1 MLTFFSQLIK
11 SPIGRHLTLS
21 IILFSSLIT
30 LVTTAYQ
37 LVNDYQG
44 DIHRIDRVFSNI
56 EKANLDVL
64 AASVWVI
71 DERLIN
77 TQLNGLIQL
86 PDIKYISVRD
96 DSGQS
101 WSSGTRQSE
110 QSLDRV
116 FPLVYKSPTEN
127 INVGMLEVQVD
138 MDAIFQ
144 RLYDKAIL
152 ILLSNGIKTFLVAGF
167 ILFLVWYNITKHL
180 DKLSHYCKQINL
192 DVEYDP
198 LQFDRKEKADEFKQ
212 VADAINNMQDQLR
225 HSFDALKNS
234 KADLQIAL
242 EDRERLLKLER
253 SYKEELARQV
263 KERTLELEQSLAA
276 LKRAQQV
283 LVEQEKMAA
292 LGGLVSGVA
301 HEINTPIGIC
311 LTAASAQL
319 SHIDELIELIH
330 SEHATLDEINAILD
344 EYQQSCELIVRNI
357 SKASSLIQKFKTIA
371 IDRSQEEHQCFNL
384 HEQLNEIFESSLL
397 MHPNVEVKAKIIVE
411 PELTI
416 KTNISLLNQM
426 VSNILSNAFTHAF
439 QAHGADNVQDNLI
452 QIDASID
459 EGFVHISIQNNGVK
473 IPPEVAEHMFEPFFT
488 TSRSKG
494 GTGLGLSAAF
504 NAATLLN
511 GTMSYQADAS
521 LGGAQFNIS
530 LPFTQC
536 DLAPLNQ
543 YHEFQI

>member
-86 PDIKYISVRD
+86 PDINYISVRD

-192 DVEYDP
+192 DVEYEP

-212 VADAINNMQDQLR
+212 VADAINNMQNQLR

-397 MHPNVEVKAKIIVE
+397 MHPNIEVKAKILVE
-411 PELTI
+411 PELNI

-439 QAHGADNVQDNLI
+439 QPREAALVQDNLI

-530 LPFTQC
+530 LPFVQC
-536 DLAPLNQ
+536 DLASLNQ

>member
-86 PDIKYISVRD
+86 PDINYISVRD

-192 DVEYDP
+192 DVEYEP

-212 VADAINNMQDQLR
+212 VADAINNMQNQLR

-397 MHPNVEVKAKIIVE
+397 MHPNIEVKAKILVE
-411 PELTI
+411 PELNI

-439 QAHGADNVQDNLI
+439 QPREAALVQDNLI

>member
-1 MLTFFSQLIK
+1 MLTFFSQFIK

-21 IILFSSLIT
+21 IVLFSSLIT
-30 LVTTAYQ
+30 LMTSAYQ
-37 LVNDYQG
+37 LISDYRG
-44 DIHRIDRVFSNI
+44 DVSRIDRVFSNI

-64 AASVWVI
+64 AASIWVI

-77 TQLNGLIQL
+77 TQLHGLIQL
-86 PDIKYISVRD
+86 PDINYISIKD

-101 WSSGTRQSE
+101 WNSGNEKQTHT
-110 QSLDRV
+110 LKKI
-116 FPLVYKSPTEN
+116 FPLIYKSPTDN
-127 INVGMLEVQVD
+127 INVGTLEVQVD
-138 MDAIFQ
+138 MDAIYQ
-144 RLYDKAIL
+144 RLFDKAIL

-180 DKLSHYCKQINL
+180 DKLSNYCKRINL
-192 DVEYDP
+192 DTDFEP
-198 LQFDRKEKADEFKQ
+198 LQFERKEKIDEFKQ
-212 VADAINNMQDQLR
+212 VADAINSMQGQLR
-225 HSFDALKNS
+225 SSFEALKNS
-234 KADLQIAL
+234 KAELQTAL

-263 KERTLELEQSLAA
+263 KERTQELELSLAA

-319 SHIDELIELIH
+319 SHIEELIELIH
-330 SEHATLDEINAILD
+330 SEQATLDEINAILD

-357 SKASSLIQKFKTIA
+357 TKASSLIQKFKTIA
-371 IDRSQEEHQCFNL
+371 IDRSHEEHQCINL
-384 HEQLNEIFESSLL
+384 QSQLKEILESSLI
-397 MHPNVEVKAKIIVE
+397 MHPKVHAQTELLVDPTLNIQTNV
-411 PELTI
+411 
-416 KTNISLLNQM
+416 SLLNQI

-439 QAHGADNVQDNLI
+439 QDRDNNQVQI
-452 QIDASID
+452 KASIEQD
-459 EGFVHISIQNNGVK
+459 FVNISIQNNGIT

-488 TSRSKG
+488 TNRSKG

-504 NAATLLN
+504 NAATLLK
-511 GTMSYQADAS
+511 GTMSYKADS
-521 LGGAQFNIS
+521 QLGGAQFDIRIPLAQCS
-530 LPFTQC
+530 GPKLSTQ
-536 DLAPLNQ
+536 Q
-543 YHEFQI
+543 EMTT

>member
-1 MLTFFSQLIK
+1 MPTFFSQFIK

-37 LVNDYQG
+37 LINDYRG
-44 DIHRIDRVFSNI
+44 DVTRIDRVFSNI

-64 AASVWVI
+64 AASIWVI

-86 PDIKYISVRD
+86 PDINYISIKD

-101 WSSGTRQSE
+101 WNAGNEKPTHT
-110 QSLDRV
+110 LNKV
-116 FPLVYKSPTEN
+116 FSLVYKSPTDS
-127 INVGMLEVQVD
+127 INVGTLEVQVD
-138 MDAIFQ
+138 MDAIYQ

-152 ILLSNGIKTFLVAGF
+152 ILLSNAIKTFLVAGF

-180 DKLSHYCKQINL
+180 DKLSNYCKRIDL
-192 DVEYDP
+192 DTDVEP
-198 LQFDRKEKADEFKQ
+198 LAFDRKQKVDEFTQ
-212 VADAINNMQDQLR
+212 VADAINNMQSQLR
-225 HSFDALKNS
+225 GSFAALKRS
-234 KADLQIAL
+234 KTELQTAL
-242 EDRERLLKLER
+242 EDRERLLTLER

-263 KERTLELEQSLAA
+263 KERTQELEQSLTA

-311 LTAASAQL
+311 LTAASTQL
-319 SHIDELIELIH
+319 SHIEELIELIH

-344 EYQQSCELIVRNI
+344 EYQESCELIVRNI

-371 IDRSQEEHQCFNL
+371 IDRSHEEHQCINL
-384 HEQLNEIFESSLL
+384 QRQLKEILESTLIMYPKVRAQTQLQVNSALNIQT
-397 MHPNVEVKAKIIVE
+397 NV
-411 PELTI
+411 
-416 KTNISLLNQM
+416 SLLNQI

-439 QAHGADNVQDNLI
+439 QDREDNLI
-452 QIDASID
+452 QITAKL
-459 EGFVHISIQNNGVK
+459 EQEHVNISIENNGIA

-504 NAATLLN
+504 NAATLLK
-511 GTMSYQADAS
+511 GTMNYQADS
-521 LGGAQFNIS
+521 QLGGAQFNIRIP
-530 LPFTQC
+530 LTQC
-536 DLAPLNQ
+536 DSPKLTT
-543 YHEFQI
+543 HHDFTI

>member
-1 MLTFFSQLIK
+1 MLTFFSQFIK

-21 IILFSSLIT
+21 IVLFSSLIT
-30 LVTTAYQ
+30 LMTSAYQ
-37 LVNDYQG
+37 LISDYRG
-44 DIHRIDRVFSNI
+44 DVSRIDRVFSNI

-64 AASVWVI
+64 AASIWVI

-86 PDIKYISVRD
+86 PDINYISIKD

-101 WSSGTRQSE
+101 WNSGNEKQTHT
-110 QSLDRV
+110 LKKI
-116 FPLVYKSPTEN
+116 FPLIYKSPTDN
-127 INVGMLEVQVD
+127 INVGTLEVQVD
-138 MDAIFQ
+138 MDAIYQ
-144 RLYDKAIL
+144 RLFDKAIL

-180 DKLSHYCKQINL
+180 DKLSNYCKRINL
-192 DVEYDP
+192 DTDFEP
-198 LQFDRKEKADEFKQ
+198 LQFERKEKIDEFKQ
-212 VADAINNMQDQLR
+212 VADAINSMQGQLR
-225 HSFDALKNS
+225 SSFEALKNS
-234 KADLQIAL
+234 KAELQTAL

-263 KERTLELEQSLAA
+263 KERTQELEQSLAA

-319 SHIDELIELIH
+319 SHIEELIELIH
-330 SEHATLDEINAILD
+330 SEQATLDEINAILD

-357 SKASSLIQKFKTIA
+357 TKASSLIQKFKTIA
-371 IDRSQEEHQCFNL
+371 IDRSHEEHQCINL
-384 HEQLNEIFESSLL
+384 QSQLKEILESSLI
-397 MHPNVEVKAKIIVE
+397 MHPKVHAQTELLVDPTLNIQTNV
-411 PELTI
+411 
-416 KTNISLLNQM
+416 SLLNQI

-439 QAHGADNVQDNLI
+439 QDRDNNQVQI
-452 QIDASID
+452 KASIEQD
-459 EGFVHISIQNNGVK
+459 FVNISIQNNGIT

-488 TSRSKG
+488 TNRSKG

-504 NAATLLN
+504 NAATLLK
-511 GTMSYQADAS
+511 GTMSYKADS
-521 LGGAQFNIS
+521 LLGGAQFDIRIPLAQCS
-530 LPFTQC
+530 GPKLSTQ
-536 DLAPLNQ
+536 Q
-543 YHEFQI
+543 EMTT

>member
-1 MLTFFSQLIK
+1 MLTFFSQFIK

-21 IILFSSLIT
+21 IVLFSSLIT
-30 LVTTAYQ
+30 LITTAYQ
-37 LVNDYQG
+37 LISDYRG
-44 DIHRIDRVFSNI
+44 DVSRIDRVFSNI

-64 AASVWVI
+64 AASIWVI

-86 PDIKYISVRD
+86 PDINYISIKD

-101 WSSGTRQSE
+101 WNAGKSKPTHT
-110 QSLDRV
+110 LNKI
-116 FPLVYKSPTEN
+116 FPLVYKSPTDN
-127 INVGMLEVQVD
+127 INVGTLEVQVD
-138 MDAIFQ
+138 MDAIYQ

-180 DKLSHYCKQINL
+180 DKLSNYCKRINL
-192 DVEYDP
+192 EADFEP
-198 LQFDRKEKADEFKQ
+198 LQFERKEKADEFKQ
-212 VADAINNMQDQLR
+212 VADAINSMQGQLR
-225 HSFDALKNS
+225 HSFEALKSS
-234 KADLQIAL
+234 KAELQTAL

-263 KERTLELEQSLAA
+263 KERTQELEQSLAA

-319 SHIDELIELIH
+319 SHIEELIELIH
-330 SEHATLDEINAILD
+330 SEQATLDEINAILD

-357 SKASSLIQKFKTIA
+357 TKASSLIQKFKTIA
-371 IDRSQEEHQCFNL
+371 IDRSHEEHQCINL
-384 HEQLNEIFESSLL
+384 QTQLKQIVESSLL
-397 MHPNVEVKAKIIVE
+397 MHPTLKAQTQLHVDPSLNIQ
-411 PELTI
+411 
-416 KTNISLLNQM
+416 TNASLLNQI
-426 VSNILSNAFTHAF
+426 VSNVLSNAYTHAF
-439 QAHGADNVQDNLI
+439 QDREDNQILISTSIEQDVVN
-452 QIDASID
+452 
-459 EGFVHISIQNNGVK
+459 ISIQNNGIA
-473 IPPEVAEHMFEPFFT
+473 IPPEIAEHMFEPFFT
-488 TSRSKG
+488 TNRSKG

-504 NAATLLN
+504 NAATLLK
-511 GTMSYQADAS
+511 GTMSYQADS
-521 LGGAQFNIS
+521 QLGGAQFNVRI
-530 LPFTQC
+530 
-536 DLAPLNQ
+536 PLNRC
-543 YHEFQI
+543 YLPKIGTPHDFTI

>member
-1 MLTFFSQLIK
+1 MLTFFSQFIK

-21 IILFSSLIT
+21 IVLFSSLIT

-44 DIHRIDRVFSNI
+44 DVQRIDRVFSNL

-86 PDIKYISVRD
+86 PDINYISIKD

-101 WSSGTRQSE
+101 WSSGTQKSE
-110 QSLDRV
+110 QSLDRI
-116 FPLVYKSPTEN
+116 FPLVYKSPIEN

-138 MDAIFQ
+138 MDAIYQ
-144 RLYDKAIL
+144 RLYNKAIL

-167 ILFLVWYNITKHL
+167 ILFLVWYNIAKHL
-180 DKLSHYCKQINL
+180 DKLSNYCKRINL
-192 DVEYDP
+192 DAEYEP

-212 VADAINNMQDQLR
+212 VADAINSMQNQLR
-225 HSFDALKNS
+225 NSFGALKNS
-234 KADLQIAL
+234 KAELQTAL

-263 KERTLELEQSLAA
+263 KERTQELEQSLAA

-330 SEHATLDEINAILD
+330 SEQATLDEINAILD

-357 SKASSLIQKFKTIA
+357 TKASSLIQKFKTVA

-384 HEQLNEIFESSLL
+384 NEQLNEIFESSLL
-397 MHPNVEVKAKIIVE
+397 MHPNLEVKASILVE
-411 PELTI
+411 PKLNI

-439 QAHGADNVQDNLI
+439 QTREGALVQDNLI
-452 QIDASID
+452 QIDAGID
-459 EGFVHISIQNNGVK
+459 EGFVHVSIQNNGIK

-504 NAATLLN
+504 NTATLLN
-511 GTMSYQADAS
+511 GTMSYQADSS
-521 LGGAQFNIS
+521 LGGAQFNIRF
-530 LPFTQC
+530 PFVQC
-536 DLAPLNQ
+536 DSIQISQ
-543 YHEFQI
+543 Y

>member
-1 MLTFFSQLIK
+1 MLTFFSQFIK

-21 IILFSSLIT
+21 IVLFSSLIT
-30 LVTTAYQ
+30 LMTSAYQ
-37 LVNDYQG
+37 LISDYRG
-44 DIHRIDRVFSNI
+44 DVSRIDRVFSNI

-64 AASVWVI
+64 AASIWVI

-86 PDIKYISVRD
+86 PDINYISIKD

-101 WSSGTRQSE
+101 WNSGNEKQTYT
-110 QSLDRV
+110 LKKI
-116 FPLVYKSPTEN
+116 FPLIYKSPTDN
-127 INVGMLEVQVD
+127 INVGTLEVQVD
-138 MDAIFQ
+138 MDAIYQ
-144 RLYDKAIL
+144 RLFDKAIL

-180 DKLSHYCKQINL
+180 DKLSNYCKRINL
-192 DVEYDP
+192 DTDFEP
-198 LQFDRKEKADEFKQ
+198 LQFERKEKIDEFKQ
-212 VADAINNMQDQLR
+212 VADAINSMQGQLR
-225 HSFDALKNS
+225 SSFEALKNS
-234 KADLQIAL
+234 KAELQTAL

-263 KERTLELEQSLAA
+263 KERTQELEQSLAA

-319 SHIDELIELIH
+319 SHIEELIELIH
-330 SEHATLDEINAILD
+330 SEQATLDEINAILD

-357 SKASSLIQKFKTIA
+357 TKASSLIQKFKTIA
-371 IDRSQEEHQCFNL
+371 IDRSHEEHQCINL
-384 HEQLNEIFESSLL
+384 QSQLKEILESSLI
-397 MHPNVEVKAKIIVE
+397 MHPKVHAQTELLVDPILNIQTNV
-411 PELTI
+411 
-416 KTNISLLNQM
+416 SLLNQI

-439 QAHGADNVQDNLI
+439 QDRDNNQVQI
-452 QIDASID
+452 KASIEQD
-459 EGFVHISIQNNGVK
+459 FVNISIQNNGIT

-488 TSRSKG
+488 TNRSKG

-504 NAATLLN
+504 NAATLLK
-511 GTMSYQADAS
+511 GTMSYKADS
-521 LGGAQFNIS
+521 LLGGAQFDIRIPLAQCS
-530 LPFTQC
+530 GPKLSTQ
-536 DLAPLNQ
+536 Q
-543 YHEFQI
+543 EMTT

>member
-1 MLTFFSQLIK
+1 MLTFFSQFIK

-21 IILFSSLIT
+21 IVLFSSLIT
-30 LVTTAYQ
+30 LMTTAYQ
-37 LVNDYQG
+37 LISDYRG
-44 DIHRIDRVFSNI
+44 DVSRIDRVFSNI

-64 AASVWVI
+64 AASIWVI

-86 PDIKYISVRD
+86 PDINYISIKD

-101 WSSGTRQSE
+101 WNGGTPKPTHT
-110 QSLDRV
+110 LNKI
-116 FPLVYKSPTEN
+116 FPLVYKSPTDN
-127 INVGMLEVQVD
+127 INVGTLEVQVD
-138 MDAIFQ
+138 MDAIYD

-180 DKLSHYCKQINL
+180 DKLSKYCKRINL
-192 DVEYDP
+192 DADFEP
-198 LQFDRKEKADEFKQ
+198 LQFERKEKIDEFKQ
-212 VADAINNMQDQLR
+212 VADAINSMQGQLR
-225 HSFDALKNS
+225 SSFEALKSS
-234 KADLQIAL
+234 KAELQTAL

-263 KERTLELEQSLAA
+263 KERTQELEQSLAA

-319 SHIDELIELIH
+319 NHIEELIELIH
-330 SEHATLDEINAILD
+330 SEHATLDEIYAILD

-357 SKASSLIQKFKTIA
+357 TKASSLIQKFKTIA
-371 IDRSQEEHQCFNL
+371 IDRSHEEHQCINL
-384 HEQLNEIFESSLL
+384 QRQLKEILASSLI
-397 MHPNVEVKAKIIVE
+397 MHPKLNAKTDLQVDPNLNIQTNV
-411 PELTI
+411 
-416 KTNISLLNQM
+416 SLLNQI
-426 VSNILSNAFTHAF
+426 VSNILSNAYTHAF
-439 QAHGADNVQDNLI
+439 QDREDNQI
-452 QIDASID
+452 QISASI
-459 EGFVHISIQNNGVK
+459 EQGFVNISIQNNGVA

-488 TSRSKG
+488 TNRSKG

-504 NAATLLN
+504 NAVTLLK
-511 GTMSYQADAS
+511 GSMSYQADSS
-521 LGGAQFNIS
+521 LGGAQFNIRI
-530 LPFTQC
+530 
-536 DLAPLNQ
+536 PLNQ
-543 YHEFQI
+543 CDAPKITTHHEFTI

>member
-1 MLTFFSQLIK
+1 MLTFFSQFIK

-21 IILFSSLIT
+21 IVLFSSLIT
-30 LVTTAYQ
+30 LMTSAYQ
-37 LVNDYQG
+37 LISDYRG
-44 DIHRIDRVFSNI
+44 DVSRIDRVFSNI

-64 AASVWVI
+64 AASIWVI

-86 PDIKYISVRD
+86 PDINYISIKD

-101 WSSGTRQSE
+101 WNSGNEKQTHT
-110 QSLDRV
+110 LKKI
-116 FPLVYKSPTEN
+116 FPLIYKSPTDN
-127 INVGMLEVQVD
+127 INVGTLEVQVD
-138 MDAIFQ
+138 MDAIYQ
-144 RLYDKAIL
+144 RLFDKAIL

-180 DKLSHYCKQINL
+180 DKLSNYCKRINL
-192 DVEYDP
+192 DTDFEP
-198 LQFDRKEKADEFKQ
+198 LQFERKEKIDEFKQ
-212 VADAINNMQDQLR
+212 VADAINSMQGQLR
-225 HSFDALKNS
+225 SSFEALKNS
-234 KADLQIAL
+234 KAELQTAL

-263 KERTLELEQSLAA
+263 KERTQELEQSLAA

-319 SHIDELIELIH
+319 SHIEELIELIH
-330 SEHATLDEINAILD
+330 SEQATLDEINAILD

-357 SKASSLIQKFKTIA
+357 TKASSLIQKFKTIA
-371 IDRSQEEHQCFNL
+371 IDRSHEEHQCINL
-384 HEQLNEIFESSLL
+384 QSQLKEILESSLI
-397 MHPNVEVKAKIIVE
+397 MHPKVHAQTELLVDPTLNIQTNV
-411 PELTI
+411 
-416 KTNISLLNQM
+416 SLLNQI

-439 QAHGADNVQDNLI
+439 QDRDNNQVQI
-452 QIDASID
+452 KASIEQD
-459 EGFVHISIQNNGVK
+459 FVNISIQNNGIT

-488 TSRSKG
+488 TNRSKG

-504 NAATLLN
+504 NAATLLK
-511 GTMSYQADAS
+511 GTMSYKADS
-521 LGGAQFNIS
+521 QLGGAQFDIRIPLAQCS
-530 LPFTQC
+530 GPKLSTQ
-536 DLAPLNQ
+536 Q
-543 YHEFQI
+543 EMTT

>member
-1 MLTFFSQLIK
+1 MLTFFSQFIK

-21 IILFSSLIT
+21 IVLFSSLIT
-30 LVTTAYQ
+30 LMTSAYQ
-37 LVNDYQG
+37 LISDYRG
-44 DIHRIDRVFSNI
+44 DVSRIDRVFSNI

-64 AASVWVI
+64 AASIWVI

-86 PDIKYISVRD
+86 PDINYISIKD

-101 WSSGTRQSE
+101 WNSGNEKQTHT
-110 QSLDRV
+110 LKKI
-116 FPLVYKSPTEN
+116 FPLIYKSPTDN
-127 INVGMLEVQVD
+127 INVGTLEVQVD
-138 MDAIFQ
+138 MDAIYQ
-144 RLYDKAIL
+144 RLFDKGIL

-180 DKLSHYCKQINL
+180 DKLSNYCKRINL
-192 DVEYDP
+192 DTDFEP
-198 LQFDRKEKADEFKQ
+198 LQFERKEKIDEFKQ
-212 VADAINNMQDQLR
+212 VADAINSMQGQLR
-225 HSFDALKNS
+225 SSFEALKNS
-234 KADLQIAL
+234 KAELQTAL

-263 KERTLELEQSLAA
+263 KERTQELEQSLAA

-319 SHIDELIELIH
+319 SHIEELIELIH
-330 SEHATLDEINAILD
+330 SEQATLDEINAILD

-357 SKASSLIQKFKTIA
+357 TKASSLIQKFKTIA
-371 IDRSQEEHQCFNL
+371 IDRSHEEHQCINL
-384 HEQLNEIFESSLL
+384 QSQLKEILESSLI
-397 MHPNVEVKAKIIVE
+397 MHPKVQAQTQLLVDPTLNIQTNV
-411 PELTI
+411 
-416 KTNISLLNQM
+416 SLLNQI

-439 QAHGADNVQDNLI
+439 QDRDNNQVQI
-452 QIDASID
+452 KASIEQD
-459 EGFVHISIQNNGVK
+459 FVNISIQNNGIT

-488 TSRSKG
+488 TNRSKG

-504 NAATLLN
+504 NAATLLK
-511 GTMSYQADAS
+511 GTMSYKADS
-521 LGGAQFNIS
+521 LLGGAQFDIRIPLAQCS
-530 LPFTQC
+530 GPKLSTQ
-536 DLAPLNQ
+536 Q
-543 YHEFQI
+543 EMTT